1 MDLNDIKPPGLDGA
15 FTGSVDPTSQK
26 PNAKKSPT
34 QAFSVPSQLAADP
47 PAPLKAVANLDKTVF
62 QDPAKLHAAV
72 RASIAELLDAGH
84 SVTGPLSSSEKEFLT
99 DFLSAD
105 PLMRRQVEGL
115 LRKVL
120 S

>member
-15 FTGSVDPTSQK
+15 YTGSVDQTSRK
-26 PNAKKSPT
+26 AANKNPT
-34 QAFSVPSQLAADP
+34 QAFAEVSQPAADQ
-47 PAPLKAVANLDKTVF
+47 PAPLKAVAHLDKAVF

-72 RASIAELLDAGH
+72 RASVAELVDSGH
-84 SVTGPLSSSEKEFLT
+84 GVTGPLSSSEKEFLT
-99 DFLSAD
+99 DFLSGD
-105 PLMRRQVEGL
+105 PLVRRQVEGL